1 MRHSHPFENKYCTGC
16 QCTTRHEVKETT
28 FSCLRCGAVKYP
40 SKFRSATIRL
50 PHEVLAVKACCA

>member
-28 FSCLRCGAVKYP
+28 FACQRCGVTKYP
-40 SKFRSATIRL
+40 SKFRSDVRISHDVHSA
-50 PHEVLAVKACCA
+50 KAICA